1 MDLQTDRNP
10 LREGTLV
17 RWDDAKGFGFIRPND
32 GGKDVFVHISA
43 LPMRPVPDIGTR
55 LIFSATDDPQGRG
68 PRVLKAVL
76 ANAVPGI
83 DRPQPAG
90 EISRRRPAREDNR
103 QPFSTH
109 ESRAR
114 DRQREG
120 ARRDRR
126 QDETLRPLKFDAKT
140 LFVSL
145 LALGCIAGAITL
157 FPISPIP
164 LIAYPAASLAAF
176 LLYARDKLSAIRGQ
190 WRVPESTLHLAEA
203 LGGWPGAYIA
213 QQTMRH
219 KTVKTS
225 YQAVYWIIVC
235 LHVAFWSLWFI
246 SPQTLLDQWPLVLD
260 LLGIR

>member
-32 GGKDVFVHISA
+32 GSKDVFVHISA
-43 LPMRPVPDIGTR
+43 LPMRPVPNIGTR
-55 LIFSATDDPQGRG
+55 LIFSAADDPQGRG
-68 PRVLKAVL
+68 QRVLKAVL
-76 ANAVPGI
+76 ADAAPGI
-83 DRPQPAG
+83 DHPQPAND
-90 EISRRRPAREDNR
+90 ISPHRPARESGR
-103 QPFSTH
+103 QSFSTP

-120 ARRDRR
+120 ARSDRR
-126 QDETLRPLKFDAKT
+126 RDETLRPLRLDAKT
-140 LFVSL
+140 LFVAL
-145 LALGCIAGAITL
+145 LALGCLAGAITL
-157 FPISPIP
+157 LPITPIP

-176 LLYARDKLSAIRGQ
+176 LLYARDKSSAIRGQ

-219 KTVKTS
+219 KTVKIS

-235 LHVAFWSLWFI
+235 LHVAFWSIWFI

>member
-10 LREGTLV
+10 LREGTFV

-55 LIFSATDDPQGRG
+55 LIFSAAEDPQGRG
-68 PRVLKAVL
+68 QRVLKAVL
-76 ANAVPGI
+76 ADAASGM
-83 DRPQPAG
+83 DRPQPADD
-90 EISRRRPAREDNR
+90 ISRHRSARESGR
-103 QPFSTH
+103 QSFSTS

-114 DRQREG
+114 DQQREG

-126 QDETLRPLKFDAKT
+126 RDETLRPLRLDAKT
-140 LFVSL
+140 LFAAV
-145 LALGCIAGAITL
+145 LALGCLAGAITL
-157 FPISPIP
+157 LPITPIP
-164 LIAYPAASLAAF
+164 LIAYPVASLVAF
-176 LLYARDKLSAIRGQ
+176 LLYARDKSSAIRGQ